1 MKMLIKN
8 GRIIDPASNT
18 DEVKDL
24 LVTDGIIEKVSD
36 REEVSNRVHCHV
48 TENITPIQKQDLEKR
63 FSCNGW
69 YD

>member
-24 LVTDGIIEKVSD
+24 LVTDGLSLIHI
-36 REEVSNRVHCHV
+36 
-48 TENITPIQKQDLEKR
+48 
-63 FSCNGW
+63 
-69 YD
+69 

>member
-24 LVTDGIIEKVSD
+24 LVTDGIIEKVAKDIDDASD
-36 REEVSNRVHCHV
+36 LSLIH
-48 TENITPIQKQDLEKR
+48 I
-63 FSCNGW
+63 
-69 YD
+69 